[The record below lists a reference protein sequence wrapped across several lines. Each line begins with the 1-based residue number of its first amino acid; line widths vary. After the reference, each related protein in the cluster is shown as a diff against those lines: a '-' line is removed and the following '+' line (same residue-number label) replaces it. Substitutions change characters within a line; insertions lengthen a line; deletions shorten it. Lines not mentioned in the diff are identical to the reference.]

1 MEKSMSFNWMK
12 LAVSFLF
19 LLSGIMI
26 FFKPANLLNSWMN
39 IILMTLFINTFINI
53 IVSKKEINEENS
65 VWIQVKSV
73 MSLLFFLTLFMNKLF
88 TVIVVSDIGFL
99 FGIWFMLEML
109 TSIMQLKL
117 IKPRIKQK
125 WLFISFFMLALM
137 GVMLGAVLL
146 VSPFISTLS
155 VTSLIGLNFLI
166 LGGRNLIEGLV

>member
-1 MEKSMSFNWMK
+1 MKKSMSFNWMK

-39 IILMTLFINTFINI
+39 IILMTLFINIFINI
-53 IVSKKEINEENS
+53 ISAKKESNEENS

-73 MSLLFFLTLFMNKLF
+73 MSLLFFLTLFLNKLF

-99 FGIWFMLEML
+99 FGIWFILEML
-109 TSIMQLKL
+109 TSIMQLKI

-125 WLFISFFMLALM
+125 WLLISFFMLILM
-137 GVMLGAVLL
+137 GVILGVMLL

-155 VTSLIGLNFLI
+155 VATLIGINFLI